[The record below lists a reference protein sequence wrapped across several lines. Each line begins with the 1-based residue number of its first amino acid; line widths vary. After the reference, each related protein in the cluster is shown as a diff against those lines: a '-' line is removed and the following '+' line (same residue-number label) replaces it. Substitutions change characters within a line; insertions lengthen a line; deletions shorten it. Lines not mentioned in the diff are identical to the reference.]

1 MSGGRR
7 YGKRTEARNPAVRSV
22 HFSPPHGSPRFKFL
36 GTTENVSE
44 SGFCLYTVYEIEE
57 GTELRV
63 KSKEMWPGPRK
74 ATVRWC
80 EKKVEGR
87 LYKLGLRLS

>member
-1 MSGGRR
+1 MSGGNQRSKRR
-7 YGKRTEARNPAVRSV
+7 EERNPAVRSV
-22 HFSPPHGSPRFKFL
+22 HFSSAHGSHRFKFL

-44 SGFCLYTVYEIEE
+44 SGFCLYTVYEIKE

-87 LYKLGLRLS
+87 LYKLGLRLI